1 MSIFIE
7 RFFLAILATLAV
19 LLAVTN
25 PMGFSRTTRIIAVI
39 VIFILAGIAAY
50 FSEWVQRERVQQER
64 VQREQLQHD
73 QRIPKTSSSPT
84 VSATGGGVA
93 AGRDIRNSQIDT
105 RDGSKC

>member
-39 VIFILAGIAAY
+39 AIFILAGIAAY
-50 FSEWVQRERVQQER
+50 FSEWVQRERVQ
-64 VQREQLQHD
+64 REQLQHD
-73 QRIPKTSSSPT
+73 ERIPKTPSSST